1 MHLRSQIDAHIKII
15 SSDTTCTAEDRALLS
30 EFSAKL
36 YETDAV
42 KKFRVE

>member
-1 MHLRSQIDAHIKII
+1 MKVKEEIDTNIKII
-15 SSDTTCTAEDRALLS
+15 SSGGACTPADRALLS

-36 YETDAV
+36 YETDTV